1 MNPSQLIASLN
12 ALSFGDVDL
21 LKSRLADAADTCRQL
36 GQDDLAALLAEAREG
51 LAVGDLRIYRKRVE
65 TVVSKLG
72 HLR

>member
-1 MNPSQLIASLN
+1 LSPSQLIASLN

-21 LKSRLADAADTCRQL
+21 LKSKLAGAEETCREL
-36 GQDDLAALLAEAREG
+36 GRDDLAQLLAEARDG
-51 LAVGDLRIYRKRVE
+51 LAAGDLKLYRKRVE